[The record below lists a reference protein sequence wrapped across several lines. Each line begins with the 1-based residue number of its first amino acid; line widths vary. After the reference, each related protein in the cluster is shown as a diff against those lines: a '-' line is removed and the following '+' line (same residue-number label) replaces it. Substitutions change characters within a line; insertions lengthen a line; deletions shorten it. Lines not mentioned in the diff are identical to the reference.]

1 MSYLEAFKG
10 LKFIIKALKNTRKW
24 RKWLWFHFGRYQK
37 FVDMCLQVLPTAP
50 KLQYFL
56 LCAAPGQLQVQ
67 LTDLQTQQR

>member
-10 LKFIIKALKNTRKW
+10 QLVYYQALKNT